1 MHLKSTQTLTAI
13 LLVCLALAIWPD
25 FTARAQQEDYP
36 GGPQFIE
43 GRRLQRAREWA
54 ASIEQ
59 FRAASNVYS
68 LVPDYALY
76 QTAQSA
82 YETGDTQLA
91 AEALEKM
98 LSLYPETPVRRKG
111 QLELASIYYEDDKPA
126 QAAALIEEAL
136 PGVESSRERVDL
148 LLLLAKAYGE
158 SQNSAKCDSVCWQL
172 IHGWP
177 ATPEALEAAELV
189 CEPDTPFKRLAVAN
203 VYLKNKKTD
212 KALKTLDG
220 LMGDPGAAELMPEVL
235 VHKAAAL
242 EQKGDRSGAL
252 ALYDRIADE
261 FSDSSFAATAIF
273 RRALLKKWDG
283 LFEKAAADF
292 DLVTERFP
300 SSEHAPAAMRER
312 AKIFE
317 RANDPAEYDEY
328 RRLLD
333 KYPRAA
339 LAYPTAMYWGLRL
352 FRARDY
358 SGACAVFERLQ
369 SLNLGADADTDA
381 AFWIAKCHAAD
392 GRTDSAKVHFANVIG
407 RYGETFQAYRA
418 RAILQVLN
426 RADSVYSNEPAWGD
440 IIGLDRLP
448 FVSFEIDS
456 ADEAFG
462 LLANELTSQDE
473 RTLAR
478 LKFLMCNEL
487 PEAGWELRRLLNGV
501 SGESGR
507 YALAWALFHS
517 QAYNDAIR
525 IASSIRDKLSQEDR
539 ATRVLYLLY
548 PPAHADLVRAAA
560 FRYRVEPAL
569 ALAVMREE
577 SHFRE
582 DAVSVSD
589 ARGLM
594 QILPSTGEWLAGKLA
609 GPGTF
614 EPSALFVP
622 SVNIEMGSYY
632 LRYLLDK
639 FGNNMVL
646 AVAAYNWGETNLRRW
661 LGESPPNDLDVLVES
676 IPADETRKYVK
687 KVLRSYAVYNSLYPP
702 DFLTVEEFAR
712 NQ

>member
-1 MHLKSTQTLTAI
+1 
-13 LLVCLALAIWPD
+13 
-25 FTARAQQEDYP
+25 
-36 GGPQFIE
+36 
-43 GRRLQRAREWA
+43 
-54 ASIEQ
+54 
-59 FRAASNVYS
+59 
-68 LVPDYALY
+68 
-76 QTAQSA
+76 
-82 YETGDTQLA
+82 
-91 AEALEKM
+91 
-98 LSLYPETPVRRKG
+98 
-111 QLELASIYYEDDKPA
+111 
-126 QAAALIEEAL
+126 
-136 PGVESSRERVDL
+136 
-148 LLLLAKAYGE
+148 
-158 SQNSAKCDSVCWQL
+158 
-172 IHGWP
+172 
-177 ATPEALEAAELV
+177 
-189 CEPDTPFKRLAVAN
+189 
-203 VYLKNKKTD
+203 
-212 KALKTLDG
+212 
-220 LMGDPGAAELMPEVL
+220 
-235 VHKAAAL
+235 
-242 EQKGDRSGAL
+242 
-252 ALYDRIADE
+252 
-261 FSDSSFAATAIF
+261 
-273 RRALLKKWDG
+273 
-283 LFEKAAADF
+283 
-292 DLVTERFP
+292 
-300 SSEHAPAAMRER
+300 
-312 AKIFE
+312 
-317 RANDPAEYDEY
+317 
-328 RRLLD
+328 
-333 KYPRAA
+333 
-339 LAYPTAMYWGLRL
+339 
-352 FRARDY
+352 
-358 SGACAVFERLQ
+358 
-369 SLNLGADADTDA
+369 
-381 AFWIAKCHAAD
+381 
-392 GRTDSAKVHFANVIG
+392 
-407 RYGETFQAYRA
+407 
-418 RAILQVLN
+418 
-426 RADSVYSNEPAWGD
+426 
-440 IIGLDRLP
+440 
-448 FVSFEIDS
+448 
-456 ADEAFG
+456 
-462 LLANELTSQDE
+462 
-473 RTLAR
+473 
-478 LKFLMCNEL
+478 MCNEL